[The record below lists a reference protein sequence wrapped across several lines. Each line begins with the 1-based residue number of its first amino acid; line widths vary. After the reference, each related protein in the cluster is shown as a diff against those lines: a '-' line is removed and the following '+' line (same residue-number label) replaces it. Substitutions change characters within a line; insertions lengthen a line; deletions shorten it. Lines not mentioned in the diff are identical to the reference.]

1 MTNTIKKTSTPA
13 LALLATGIVFGD
25 IGTSPLYAL
34 QGAFDST
41 HGMPPTLENILGGC
55 SCVFWAL
62 MMVVTLKYVSFI
74 LRVTNKNEGGIMA
87 MLALASSAIKHK
99 PHLQRWI
106 IILGLVGVTLF
117 YGDAVLTPAI
127 SVLSAVEGL
136 SVGSN
141 DFAAFTVP
149 IALMILFLLFCFQWR
164 GTAQIGR
171 FFGPICVLW
180 FLSIAIIGI
189 ENIIQYPAI
198 LYALNPLCALR
209 FLIIHRELSFY
220 ILGFVLLAFT
230 GAEALY
236 ADVGHFGQKAIRLA
250 WFLIFPCLIL
260 SYFGQ
265 GALLI
270 HSPQAVTN
278 PFFLAC
284 PHWALYP
291 MVVLATLATIIA
303 SQATISGAYSMTSQA
318 IQLHYL
324 PRMHIR
330 HTSSEEMGQIYIPVI
345 NWIVL
350 AAVLLTVITFR
361 SAQNLASAYGVA
373 VCGTMIT
380 TTLLA
385 FFVMRYHW
393 KYSLLLSLT
402 IIAPFAI
409 VDLTFF
415 TAGILKILS
424 GGWFP
429 LGIAFCIFILIRT
442 WRNGRKILLT
452 HRKETSDSLMHF
464 LQKLFSS
471 SSKHPII
478 RVSGTAIFFC
488 HDLHYVPRAFQRNLK
503 HNKIIHQHVIFLN
516 LSEEDSPYI
525 ADDER
530 IEFSPLIDN
539 CYILTLRFG
548 FKQDPRIL
556 KALRLCVKQGYD
568 FIAHEDLSFF
578 FSHETFLLKR
588 RKHNMPLWR
597 KRLFSFL
604 ARNQRN
610 AADFFHLP
618 SDSVMLLGTQ
628 IEF

>member
-1 MTNTIKKTSTPA
+1 MKTNKKSSTPA

-25 IGTSPLYAL
+25 IGTSPLYTL

-41 HGMPPTLENILGGC
+41 HGVPPTVENILGGC
-55 SCVFWAL
+55 SCIFWAL
-62 MMVVTLKYVSFI
+62 MIIVTLKYVSFI

-141 DFAAFTVP
+141 DFSAYTVP
-149 IALMILFLLFCFQWR
+149 IAVVILFLLFCFQWR

-171 FFGPICVLW
+171 FFGPICVIW
-180 FLSIAIIGI
+180 FCSIALIGI
-189 ENIIQYPAI
+189 WNIIQYPAI
-198 LYALNPLCALR
+198 LEALNPLCAIR
-209 FLIIHRELSFY
+209 FLIIHHLESLY

-270 HSPQAVTN
+270 QTPHAISN

-291 MVVLATLATIIA
+291 MVILATAATIIA

-324 PRMHIR
+324 PRMEVR

-350 AAVLLTVITFR
+350 VAVLLTVITFR
-361 SAQNLASAYGVA
+361 SAENLASAYGVA
-373 VCGTMIT
+373 VCGTMLT

-385 FFVMRYHW
+385 FFVMRYNW
-393 KYSLLLSLT
+393 KYSLGLSLA
-402 IIAPFAI
+402 IIFPFAI

-415 TAGILKILS
+415 SAGILKIFS

-429 LGIAFCIFILIRT
+429 LCIAFCVFVLIRT
-442 WRNGRKILLT
+442 WRNGRKVLLT
-452 HRKETSDSLMHF
+452 HRRETSDSLAHF

-471 SSKHPII
+471 SKNPIT
-478 RVSGTAIFFC
+478 RVAGTAIFFC
-488 HDLHYVPRAFQRNLK
+488 HDLNVVPRAFQRNLK
-503 HNKIIHQHVIFLN
+503 HNKILHQHVIFLN
-516 LSEEDSPYI
+516 LSEEDSPFI
-525 ADDER
+525 SDAER
-530 IEFSPLIDN
+530 IQFSPLIDN

-578 FSHETFLLKR
+578 FSQETFLLKR
-588 RKHNMPLWR
+588 HKHNMPLWR
-597 KRLFSFL
+597 KRLFAFL